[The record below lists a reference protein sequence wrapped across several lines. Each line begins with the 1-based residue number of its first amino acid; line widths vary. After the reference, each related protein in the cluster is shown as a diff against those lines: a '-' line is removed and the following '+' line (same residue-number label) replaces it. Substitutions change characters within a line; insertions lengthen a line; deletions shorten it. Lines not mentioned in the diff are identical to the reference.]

1 MLKYDLKR
9 ISLAALLFTAF
20 AQTCSGQNQDIVIPG
35 NLYLINA
42 VRVAAEDP
50 GIIRSVVTV
59 GDKID
64 SGQSIAQLNFELYAA
79 QRDAAEKELEAA
91 ELEAGNDVDQQFAKV
106 SSEVNRRVL
115 QRSIAANQQYRKAVS
130 LTEIERLKLELKR
143 SELSGEQA
151 DRTGKVKGI
160 NQELK
165 SEELKIAKLRLR
177 NREIRSP
184 IEGIVTEVSGQVGQ
198 WVNAGQTIAKV
209 INTDQLRF
217 SGLADRDE
225 LLPNQVS
232 DQGTLIVE
240 FRDEATEEL
249 EVTITFVSPEIDPS
263 SGLYEVHAEIAN
275 SDQLLFAGMR
285 AKLLLKPRTRCA
297 PIQTRRT
304 RE

>member
-285 AKLLLKPRTRCA
+285 AKLLLKPR
-297 PIQTRRT
+297 
-304 RE
+304 

>member
-209 INTDQLRF
+209 INTDRLRF

-285 AKLLLKPRTRCA
+285 AKLLLKPR
-297 PIQTRRT
+297 
-304 RE
+304 